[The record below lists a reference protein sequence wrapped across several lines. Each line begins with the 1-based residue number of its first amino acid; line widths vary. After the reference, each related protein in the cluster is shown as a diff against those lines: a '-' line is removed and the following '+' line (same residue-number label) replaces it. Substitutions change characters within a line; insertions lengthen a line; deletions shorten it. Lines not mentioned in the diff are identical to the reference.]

1 MLNHLDLYRVPPQ
14 ITFKHYT
21 CDDLDDHR
29 TAPRESPSASNP
41 PTQPERGGSETAID
55 AEPEL
60 PDPALIRVHAA
71 LAGALHLS
79 GAYATFSRLFLELE
93 DSGHS
98 AYPSPGGS
106 AFWRSV
112 VEYEGPESCVEVEL
126 RGAVRAL
133 RRAVAPL
140 AREARSVE

>member
-14 ITFKHYT
+14 VMFKNYMR
-21 CDDLDDHR
+21 DESDGQR
-29 TAPRESPSASNP
+29 TAPREPPSASNP
-41 PTQPERGGSETAID
+41 PTQPERSGSEAATD

-71 LAGALHLS
+71 LAGVLHLS
-79 GAYATFSRLFLELE
+79 GAYTTFVRLFLELE